1 MPDAN
6 LLQAQTTIP
15 NGFSLSYPGLSGGRI
30 PMNPIPEVMN
40 ELLEIEAEKF
50 APNSDMDILD
60 DVEKLLSIDD
70 PF

>member
-15 NGFSLSYPGLSGGRI
+15 NMFSLSYPGLSGGSI

-50 APNSDMDILD
+50 ASDSDMD